1 MEVLNFVSY
10 PGTPLVVVTQ
20 DKPAF
25 AAITLGSILLLWIG
39 SYTLSAVERIPLI
52 PKALEFV
59 GLLYTSTFF
68 YKYVLFADGR
78 VQLGQEL
85 DALKRKTTTAAD
97 DTKADADEATT
108 SDSEGGDESPSSVAD
123 VTPAKWDEG
132 SRAQQ
137 KPGRKSGRKTESL
150 LAETDNG
157 RYEQQSKFEKITSAE
172 ESKGPGAAL
181 RSSGDDFDEAGS
193 AAVTSTGAWQ
203 EALGVESSGNEA
215 KDREAERKK
224 MKELGKNL

>member
-1 MEVLNFVSY
+1 MEVLKFVSY

-85 DALKRKTTTAAD
+85 DALKRKMTTAAD
-97 DTKADADEATT
+97 DSKADADEATT

-137 KPGRKSGRKTESL
+137 KPG
-150 LAETDNG
+150 
-157 RYEQQSKFEKITSAE
+157 
-172 ESKGPGAAL
+172 AAL

-193 AAVTSTGAWQ
+193 AAVTSTGAWR